1 MKMHDWAKIKI
12 KSKLKLAEKQLA
24 VPLILPTVLIFFFFS
39 VFFLDSDMSGMIK
52 FFGRYVILCQ
62 IVW

>member
-24 VPLILPTVLIFFFFS
+24 VQLILPTVLIFFSIFS
-39 VFFLDSDMSGMIK
+39 KPDMSGMIK